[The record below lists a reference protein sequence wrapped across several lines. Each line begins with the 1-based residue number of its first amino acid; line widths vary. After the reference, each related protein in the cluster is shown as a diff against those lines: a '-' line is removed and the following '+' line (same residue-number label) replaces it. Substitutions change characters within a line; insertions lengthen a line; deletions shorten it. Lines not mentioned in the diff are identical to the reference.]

1 MCTVYTS
8 IPVSILKY
16 NFTVCFNIFND
27 KFINLCTVHTAD
39 QGKYTCTCMSTR
51 AYVGTIRN
59 IVYHIMI
66 INRGYPFTHTH
77 SISVVGDLVYNKMAF
92 IFTPVTP
99 STHTRTFNVMLLW
112 FWNKDVGIRTM
123 ISMGLHSLSCITNV

>member
-27 KFINLCTVHTAD
+27 KFINLCTEHTAD
-39 QGKYTCTCMSTR
+39 QGKYTCMSTR

-59 IVYHIMI
+59 IVYHII
-66 INRGYPFTHTH
+66 TINRGYPFTHTH
-77 SISVVGDLVYNKMAF
+77 SISVVGDFWFTIKWRSYLLRLPLPHILVLSMSCCSGFGIKMWE
-92 IFTPVTP
+92 
-99 STHTRTFNVMLLW
+99 LEQ
-112 FWNKDVGIRTM
+112 
-123 ISMGLHSLSCITNV
+123 

>member
-1 MCTVYTS
+1 
-8 IPVSILKY
+8 
-16 NFTVCFNIFND
+16 
-27 KFINLCTVHTAD
+27 
-39 QGKYTCTCMSTR
+39 MSTR

-92 IFTPVTP
+92 ILTPVTLAHILVL
-99 STHTRTFNVMLLW
+99 SMSRCSGF
-112 FWNKDVGIRTM
+112 GIKM
-123 ISMGLHSLSCITNV
+123 WELEQ